1 MRNLGIVNL
10 GNYGI
15 VPFSNVVFFNLR
27 AHPFQGDVCD
37 DALNALI

>member
-15 VPFSNVVFFNLR
+15 VPFSNVFFLTYAPILFKATCVMMR
-27 AHPFQGDVCD
+27 
-37 DALNALI
+37 